1 MGRSEHPLTPNQG
14 HVMRRPPSFETYDP
28 KPAIA
33 RTMGAMQT
41 ADDTG
46 GEKPGIGHA
55 IQALG
60 GIQSKPPVSATRGV
74 DGGSGTSGGAG
85 TGFTWNTGTASPM
98 YQGSP
103 GVGAMT
109 PAPASVAATW
119 QGGPKPMTTAG
130 GQPGMQP
137 PESFGVDQ
145 PEVPSE
151 SLENAPRSGFRQ
163 KAIGR
168 E

>member
-1 MGRSEHPLTPNQG
+1 MGRSEHPFTPNQG
-14 HVMRRPPSFETYDP
+14 HVMRRPPSFETSGP
-28 KPAIA
+28 KPMTA

-60 GIQSKPPVSATRGV
+60 GIAIKPPIGATSGP
-74 DGGSGTSGGAG
+74 GGSGASGGAG
-85 TGFTWNTGTASPM
+85 TGFTWNTPTVSPI

-103 GVGAMT
+103 GAGAMT
-109 PAPASVAATW
+109 PGPAPISATW
-119 QGGPKPMTTAG
+119 QGGPKPMTTAAG
-130 GQPGMQP
+130 GQPGRQP

-151 SLENAPRSGFRQ
+151 SLENAPRSGFRV
-163 KAIGR
+163 KNI
-168 E
+168 